1 MEKYGHALL
10 IAIPCF
16 VILILVEILY
26 GVFVRKDS
34 INNMDIIASLSS
46 GMTNILKDTLGLTIV
61 VISYPFLLSK
71 IALFHG
77 DKHPVLMAILAF
89 VIMDFGGYWYH
100 RFTHTINYFWNL
112 HIVHHSSEEYN
123 LPCALRQQFSVFTNL
138 PNIFFQGILM
148 AVFGVPFE
156 IYAVVAPVHLFLQ
169 FWYHTRYIGKM
180 GFLEYVLVTPS
191 HHRVHHAMNDIY
203 MDKNFSQIF
212 IIWDKL
218 FGTFQVELDEIPPV
232 YGVRRP
238 VRTWNPFLINFQHL
252 WLMIKDAFRT
262 ASWKDK
268 ILVWFKPTGW
278 RPADVTGKYPV
289 YYIKEMGELQ
299 KYNPVYSTAFKV
311 WSNIQ
316 LLFVFFMLIY
326 LFTQFG
332 KLPMN
337 LVVQNGL
344 FILLSIFAFTSLM
357 DKSSIGLI
365 AEWIRLGIGVYIII
379 SSGDWFGLNQYLPSA
394 SLLMLVYFII
404 AALISTYFYVA
415 EFRNEKQQMLSV

>member
-1 MEKYGHALL
+1 MEKYGQALL

-16 VILILVEILY
+16 LVLILIEIIY
-26 GVFVRKDS
+26 GAIIRKDQL
-34 INNMDIIASLSS
+34 NNMDIISSLSS

-71 IALFHG
+71 IAIFHG

-156 IYAVVAPVHLFLQ
+156 IYAIIAPVHLFLQ
-169 FWYHTRYIGKM
+169 FWYHTRYIDKM

-238 VRTWNPFLINFQHL
+238 VRTWNPFLINLRHL
-252 WLMIKDAFRT
+252 WLLITDTVRT
-262 ASWKDK
+262 KSIKDK
-268 ILVWFKPTGW
+268 IAVWFMPTGW
-278 RPADVTGKYPV
+278 RPADVTEKYPV
-289 YYIKEMGELQ
+289 FYIKNMNELQ

-316 LLFVFFMLIY
+316 LVFVFFLLIY

-337 LVVQNGL
+337 LVMQNGL

-357 DKSSIGLI
+357 DKSSIGLM
-365 AEWIRLGIGVYIII
+365 AEWLRFLIGAYIIV
-379 SSGDWFGLNQYLPSA
+379 STGDWFGINAYISSGSWFILGYL
-394 SLLMLVYFII
+394 LI
-404 AALISTYFYVA
+404 AAIVSSYFYFK
-415 EFRNEKQQMLSV
+415 EFKPENKTALAV